1 MPDIIVVEEEY
12 VEEYAEAVD
21 GAARYFKENPL
32 VPCDT
37 RSTISANGR
46 GHCAYYHAQEVIAA
60 FGSCLEREAANI
72 RSLGAEF
79 AEYDAMLAELWNS
92 GTRYPVITG
101 VE

>member
-1 MPDIIVVEEEY
+1 MSDIIVVEEEN

-32 VPCDT
+32 VPYDSQ
-37 RSTISANGR
+37 STISANGR
-46 GHCAYYHAQEVIAA
+46 GQSAYYHAQEVVAV

-79 AEYDAMLAELWNS
+79 AEYDAMLAELWGS